1 MTIQEC
7 YAAMGGN
14 YDEVVARLRAEDRIA
29 KFLVRILDD
38 KNMELLANSV
48 EARDLKEAFRAA
60 HTMKGICLNLSLT
73 KLGNA
78 ASDMTEVLRMRE
90 EYGDDIREH
99 LNIVQA
105 IYEENMKYIR
115 AFKEEHLA

>member
-1 MTIQEC
+1 MTIREC
-7 YAAMGGN
+7 YVAMGGN
-14 YDEVVARLRAEDRIA
+14 YDEVVSRLRAEDRIA

-38 KNMELLANSV
+38 KNMELLVSSV

-78 ASDMTEVLRMRE
+78 VSDMTEILRMRE
-90 EYGDDIREH
+90 EYGEDIQAQ
-99 LNIVQA
+99 LDIVKA
-105 IYEENMKYIR
+105 IYDETMGYIS
-115 AFKEEHLA
+115 AYKAEHLA